1 MEALEVIDEVREYVA
16 APGKLPALIDR
27 FNKHAFRLFA
37 KHGMEV
43 VQIGM
48 TSIGDQSFNEIVYTL
63 RFASLAE
70 LDSKWAALLA
80 DREMISA
87 LSESEANGPLIQSMR
102 RRLLT
107 SEPFYVGANG

>member
-1 MEALEVIDEVREYVA
+1 MIHEVREYVA
-16 APGKLPALIDR
+16 VPGKLSALIER
-27 FNKHAFRLFA
+27 FNNHALRLFT

-48 TSIGDQSFNEIVYTL
+48 TSIGDNSFNEIVYTL
-63 RFASLAE
+63 RFANLAE

-80 DREMISA
+80 DQEMISA
-87 LSESEANGPLIQSMR
+87 LTESEVNGPLVQSMR

-107 SEPFYVGANG
+107 SEPFFVGAMP